1 MLGLSQAHISNIESN
16 KDNPSDKLL
25 MKICAVFNVS
35 FDWLKTGIG
44 EMSDNSP
51 IVQEEL
57 SDLVREIN
65 LSVNNMGTASNSLY
79 LIDCIRNMIEAF
91 SSFKDSYKLR
101 ILSVFSKE
109 VNQILLQYKK
119 HYNDSETYSKEQI
132 ENNKHLKENVEEELD
147 IAVKMLSDSLFI
159 E

>member
-101 ILSVFSKE
+101 NLSVFSKE